1 MLGKKWLFAPFV
13 ISLGGQEAPRGSSFA
28 DVFSEVLVT
37 QGCRDPPLCFVSS
50 LLWSSIL
57 RVTPRVSQS
66 MFSRITPCPVDG
78 GPCCVVWQGLFR
90 ADAAHRS
97 LLSHSSYD
105 DRSSDRRVYDR
116 RYYGSYRRN
125 GCSRDRGEAYC
136 EPDYRHSYEYHRE
149 DSSYRSQRSSRRKHR
164 RRRRRSRTF
173 SRSSSVSAG
182 PGPSPPLSFSPLGR
196 R

>member
-1 MLGKKWLFAPFV
+1 MTWR
-13 ISLGGQEAPRGSSFA
+13 SGSS
-28 DVFSEVLVT
+28 SS
-37 QGCRDPPLCFVSS
+37 VSGP
-50 LLWSSIL
+50 WSSEWL
-57 RVTPRVSQS
+57 RAGFLVSPLVPS
-66 MFSRITPCPVDG
+66 HVRTVARAGAASG
-78 GPCCVVWQGLFR
+78 CV
-90 ADAAHRS
+90 
-97 LLSHSSYD
+97 LSPSSYD
-105 DRSSDRRVYDR
+105 DRSSDRRLYDR

-182 PGPSPPLSFSPLGR
+182 LGPSSPHSSSAL
-196 R
+196 